1 MVPIVTIDGPSGSGK
16 GTIAKALALK
26 LNWNY
31 LDSGLLYRCF
41 AFLHNQ
47 DIENISEGFSRIEHR
62 YDSTSENIVFDG
74 NDITSAI
81 RGKELTILSSQL
93 SQKSEVREQL
103 MQIQKQYRKMPG
115 LVAEG
120 RDMSSKLFPDSK
132 VKIYLTADLSERVNR
147 RANQLRNDG
156 QKVNISELK
165 NEIEL
170 RDGRDLKRE
179 NSPLVQT
186 DDSILIDNTSKTIV
200 ETIEFIE
207 ELVNERY
214 R

>member
-41 AFLHNQ
+41 AFLHS
-47 DIENISEGFSRIEHR
+47 ENIEDIQDSFSRIEHK
-62 YDSTSENIVFDG
+62 YNSKSENILFDG
-74 NDITSAI
+74 NDITRAI

-93 SQKSEVREQL
+93 SQKNEIREQL
-103 MQIQKQYRKMPG
+103 MQIQKQYRKLPG

-132 VKIYLTADLSERVNR
+132 VKIFLTADLSERVNR

-170 RDGRDLKRE
+170 RDGRDLERE
-179 NSPLVQT
+179 HSPLIKT
-186 DDSILIDNTSKTIV
+186 DDSILIDNTSKTIA

-207 ELVNERY
+207 GLVNERY
-214 R
+214 

>member
-103 MQIQKQYRKMPG
+103 MQIQKQYRKLPG

>member
-41 AFLHNQ
+41 AFLHSEN
-47 DIENISEGFSRIEHR
+47 IENISESFSRIEHK
-62 YDSTSENIVFDG
+62 YDAKSENILFDG

-81 RGKELTILSSQL
+81 RGKELTILSSHL

-103 MQIQKQYRKMPG
+103 MQIQKQFRKLPG

-132 VKIYLTADLSERVNR
+132 VKIFLTADLSERVNR

-170 RDGRDLKRE
+170 RDGRDLGRE
-179 NSPLVQT
+179 HSPLVKT
-186 DDSILIDNTSKTIV
+186 DDSILIDNTSKSVT

-214 R
+214 

>member
-41 AFLHNQ
+41 AFLHSEN
-47 DIENISEGFSRIEHR
+47 IENISESFSRIEHK
-62 YDSTSENIVFDG
+62 YDAKSENILFDG

-93 SQKSEVREQL
+93 SQKSDVREQL
-103 MQIQKQYRKMPG
+103 MQIQKQFRKLPG

-132 VKIYLTADLSERVNR
+132 VKIFLTADLSERVNR

-170 RDGRDLKRE
+170 RDGRDLGRE
-179 NSPLVQT
+179 HSPLVKT
-186 DDSILIDNTSKTIV
+186 DDSILIDNTSKSVT

-214 R
+214 

>member
-1 MVPIVTIDGPSGSGK
+1 
-16 GTIAKALALK
+16 
-26 LNWNY
+26 
-31 LDSGLLYRCF
+31 
-41 AFLHNQ
+41 
-47 DIENISEGFSRIEHR
+47 
-62 YDSTSENIVFDG
+62 
-74 NDITSAI
+74 
-81 RGKELTILSSQL
+81 
-93 SQKSEVREQL
+93 
-103 MQIQKQYRKMPG
+103 
-115 LVAEG
+115 
-120 RDMSSKLFPDSK
+120 MSSKLFPDSK

>member
-41 AFLHNQ
+41 AFLHS
-47 DIENISEGFSRIEHR
+47 ENIEDIQESFSRIKHK
-62 YDSTSENIVFDG
+62 YNSKSENILFDG
-74 NDITSAI
+74 NDITRAI

-93 SQKSEVREQL
+93 SQKNEIREQL
-103 MQIQKQYRKMPG
+103 MQIQKQYRKLPG

-132 VKIYLTADLSERVNR
+132 VKIFLTADLSERVNR

-170 RDGRDLKRE
+170 RDGRDLERE
-179 NSPLVQT
+179 HSPLIKT
-186 DDSILIDNTSKTIV
+186 DDSILIDNTSKTIA

-207 ELVNERY
+207 GLVNERY
-214 R
+214 

>member
-41 AFLHNQ
+41 AFLHSEN
-47 DIENISEGFSRIEHR
+47 IENISESFSRIEHK
-62 YDSTSENIVFDG
+62 YDAKSENILFDG

-103 MQIQKQYRKMPG
+103 MQIQKQFRKLPG

-132 VKIYLTADLSERVNR
+132 VKIFLTADLSERVNR

-170 RDGRDLKRE
+170 RDGRDLGRE
-179 NSPLVQT
+179 HSPLVKT
-186 DDSILIDNTSKTIV
+186 DDSILIDNTSKSVT
-200 ETIEFIE
+200 ETIDFIE

-214 R
+214 

>member
-16 GTIAKALALK
+16 GTISKALALK

-41 AFLHNQ
+41 AFLHNEN
-47 DIENISEGFSRIEHR
+47 IENISESFPRIEHK
-62 YDSTSENIVFDG
+62 YDSESESILFDG

-81 RGKELTILSSQL
+81 RGKELTILSSKL

-103 MQIQKQYRKMPG
+103 VQIQKQYRKLPG

-132 VKIYLTADLSERVNR
+132 VKIFLTADLSERVNR

-170 RDGRDLKRE
+170 RDGRDLERE
-179 NSPLVQT
+179 HSPLVQT
-186 DDSILIDNTSKTIV
+186 EDSILIDNTSKTV
-200 ETIEFIE
+200 AETIEFIE
-207 ELVNERY
+207 KLVNERY
-214 R
+214 

>member
-170 RDGRDLKRE
+170 RDGRDLERE

-186 DDSILIDNTSKTIV
+186 DDSILIDNTSKTV
-200 ETIEFIE
+200 NETIEFIE
-207 ELVNERY
+207 KLVNERY
-214 R
+214 

>member
-41 AFLHNQ
+41 AFLHS
-47 DIENISEGFSRIEHR
+47 ENIEDIQESFSRIEHK
-62 YDSTSENIVFDG
+62 YNSKSENILFDG
-74 NDITSAI
+74 NDITRAI
-81 RGKELTILSSQL
+81 RGKDLTILSSQL
-93 SQKSEVREQL
+93 SQKNEIREQL
-103 MQIQKQYRKMPG
+103 MQIQKQYRKLPG

-132 VKIYLTADLSERVNR
+132 VKIFLTADLSERVNR

-170 RDGRDLKRE
+170 RDGRDLERE
-179 NSPLVQT
+179 HSPLIKT
-186 DDSILIDNTSKTIV
+186 DDSILIDNTSKTIA

-207 ELVNERY
+207 GLVNERY
-214 R
+214 

>member
-41 AFLHNQ
+41 AFLHS
-47 DIENISEGFSRIEHR
+47 ENIEDIQESFSRIEHK
-62 YDSTSENIVFDG
+62 YNSKSENILFDG
-74 NDITSAI
+74 NDITRAI

-93 SQKSEVREQL
+93 SQKNEIREQL
-103 MQIQKQYRKMPG
+103 MQIQKQYRKLPG

-132 VKIYLTADLSERVNR
+132 VKIFLTADLSERVNR
-147 RANQLRNDG
+147 RSNQLRNDG

-170 RDGRDLKRE
+170 RDGRDLERE
-179 NSPLVQT
+179 HSPLIKT
-186 DDSILIDNTSKTIV
+186 DDSILIDNTSKTIA

-207 ELVNERY
+207 GLVNERY
-214 R
+214 

>member
-1 MVPIVTIDGPSGSGK
+1 
-16 GTIAKALALK
+16 
-26 LNWNY
+26 
-31 LDSGLLYRCF
+31 
-41 AFLHNQ
+41 
-47 DIENISEGFSRIEHR
+47 
-62 YDSTSENIVFDG
+62 
-74 NDITSAI
+74 
-81 RGKELTILSSQL
+81 
-93 SQKSEVREQL
+93 
-103 MQIQKQYRKMPG
+103 MPG

-170 RDGRDLKRE
+170 RDGRDLKRQ

-186 DDSILIDNTSKTIV
+186 EDSILIDNTSKTIV